1 VKNVVHVISLL
12 RELGGVQQSFISYY
26 KYAQKYSKYKQYV
39 YSTHERSKKYGA
51 FKNFFL
57 IKKNIFSFLVHLYSR
72 NSIIYFHNKLSS
84 KIVYYLLKFMP
95 SNNIIFHEHGE
106 AWNVKTSEQKKIYQ
120 ANAKMANK
128 IIVNSI
134 ATESMLIKKFKINEA
149 KIKLAYYGF
158 ANPKIKKKKNKTK
171 KNLQVGL
178 IARLES
184 VKGAHILIEAA
195 KILRN
200 KNIDFLIGGD
210 GHLEKALKKLSKN
223 NNKVKFVGNVINPF
237 DFIKKLDILVV
248 PSIREPL
255 GIVNIEAGYCKIPV
269 IASKVDGIPEVVFNN
284 YSGVLI
290 NPTKKINRR
299 YSRGLP
305 PLPNFVINPNT
316 FDLSNPKEIDPKKL
330 SKIILYLSKNEDLR
344 LEYGYNL
351 YKYVKSKFS
360 IKNYFKRLESIC
372 YNLDE
377 D

>member
-1 VKNVVHVISLL
+1 MKKVVHVISLL

-26 KYAQKYSKYKQYV
+26 KYAQKFSKYKQYV
-39 YSTHERSKKYGA
+39 YSTHERSKKYGD

-57 IKKNIFSFLVHLYSR
+57 IKKNIFSFLLHLYSH

-120 ANAKMANK
+120 ANSQIAKK

-158 ANPKIKKKKNKTK
+158 KDPKIKRKNKNKKNI
-171 KNLQVGL
+171 QVGL

-184 VKGAHILIEAA
+184 VKGTHLFIEAA
-195 KILRN
+195 DILRN

-210 GHLEKALKKLSKN
+210 GHLENSLKKLSKN

-255 GIVNIEAGYCKIPV
+255 GIVNIEAGFCKIPV
-269 IASKVDGIPEVVFNN
+269 IATKVDGIPEVVSDN

-290 NPTKKINRR
+290 NPTKKINHKF
-299 YSRGLP
+299 SRGLP
-305 PLPNFVINPNT
+305 PLPNFVVNPNT
-316 FDLSNPKEIDPKKL
+316 FELDKPKEIDSKKL
-330 SKIILYLSKNEDLR
+330 SKTILYLSKNKNLR
-344 LEYGYNL
+344 LEYGNNL
-351 YKYVKSKFS
+351 YQYVIKKFS
-360 IKNYFKRLESIC
+360 IKNYFERLETI
-372 YNLDE
+372 YQNLNE

>member
-1 VKNVVHVISLL
+1 VKKVVHVISLF

-26 KYAQKYSKYKQYV
+26 KYAQKYSKHKQYV
-39 YSTHERSKKYGA
+39 YSTHERSKKYGD

-57 IKKNIFSFLVHLYSR
+57 IKNNVFSFLLHLYSR

-84 KIVYYLLKFMP
+84 KVVYYLLKFMP

-120 ANAKMANK
+120 ANSKVAKK

-158 ANPKIKKKKNKTK
+158 RNPKIKRKNKNKKNI
-171 KNLQVGL
+171 QVGL

-184 VKGAHILIEAA
+184 VKGTHLFIEAA
-195 KILRN
+195 DILRN

-210 GHLEKALKKLSKN
+210 GHLENSLKKLSKN

-255 GIVNIEAGYCKIPV
+255 GIVNIEAGFCKIPV
-269 IASKVDGIPEVVFNN
+269 IATKIDGIPEVVKNN

-290 NPTKKINRR
+290 NPSKKLNRK

-305 PLPNFVINPNT
+305 PLPNLVINPNT
-316 FDLSNPKEIDPKKL
+316 FELDKPKEIDSKKL
-330 SKIILYLSKNEDLR
+330 SNAILFLSKNKNLR
-344 LEYGYNL
+344 LEYGNNL
-351 YKYVKSKFS
+351 YQYVSKKFS
-360 IKNYFKRLESIC
+360 IKNYFERLEEI
-372 YNLDE
+372 YQNLEE

>member
-1 VKNVVHVISLL
+1 MKKVVHVISLL

-26 KYAQKYSKYKQYV
+26 KYAQRYSKHKQYV
-39 YSTHERSKKYGA
+39 YSTHERSKKYGE

-57 IKKNIFSFLVHLYSR
+57 IKYNVFSFLLHLCSH

-84 KIVYYLLKFMP
+84 KIVYYLLKLMP
-95 SNNIIFHEHGE
+95 SKNIIFHEHGE
-106 AWNVKTSEQKKIYQ
+106 AWNVKTREQKNIYQ
-120 ANAKMANK
+120 ANAKKAKK

-158 ANPKIKKKKNKTK
+158 KDPKIKKKNIDNKNIK
-171 KNLQVGL
+171 VGL

-184 VKGAHILIEAA
+184 VKGTHLLIEAA
-195 KILRN
+195 NILRD

-210 GHLEKALKKLSKN
+210 GHLENALKKLSKN
-223 NNKVKFVGNVINPF
+223 NKKIKFVGNVLNPF

-255 GIVNIEAGYCKIPV
+255 GIVNIEAGFCKIPV
-269 IASKVDGIPEVVFNN
+269 IATKIDGIPEVVHNN

-290 NPTKKINRR
+290 KPTKKINYK

-305 PLPNFVINPNT
+305 PLPNLVINPNT
-316 FDLSNPKEIDPKKL
+316 FELDKPKEIDSKKL
-330 SKIILYLSKNEDLR
+330 SNSILFLSKNKNLR
-344 LEYGYNL
+344 LEYGNNL
-351 YKYVKSKFS
+351 YQYVSKKFS
-360 IKNYFKRLESIC
+360 IRNYFERLEAI
-372 YNLDE
+372 YQNLEE

>member
-1 VKNVVHVISLL
+1 MKKVVHVISLL

-26 KYAQKYSKYKQYV
+26 KYAQKYSKHKQYV
-39 YSTHERSKKYGA
+39 YSTHERSKKYGE

-57 IKKNIFSFLVHLYSR
+57 IKKNIFSFLLHLYSR

-84 KIVYYLLKFMP
+84 KIIYLLLKFMP

-106 AWNVKTSEQKKIYQ
+106 AWNVKTSEQKKIYKE
-120 ANAKMANK
+120 NAKIAKK

-158 ANPKIKKKKNKTK
+158 KDPKIKKKNLHK
-171 KNLQVGL
+171 KNIQVGL

-184 VKGAHILIEAA
+184 VKGAHLLIDAA

-210 GHLEKALKKLSKN
+210 GHLENALKKLSKN
-223 NNKVKFVGNVINPF
+223 NNKVKFVGNVLNPF

-255 GIVNIEAGYCKIPV
+255 GIVNIEAGFCKIPV
-269 IASKVDGIPEVVFNN
+269 IATKIDGIPEVVHNN

-290 NPTKKINRR
+290 NPTKKINRK

-305 PLPNFVINPNT
+305 PLPNLVIDPNT
-316 FDLSNPKEIDPKKL
+316 YNLAKPKQLDAKKL
-330 SKIILYLSKNEDLR
+330 SNSILFLARNKKIR

-351 YKYVKSKFS
+351 YEYVSRKFTIKS
-360 IKNYFKRLESIC
+360 YFKRLEDI
-372 YNLDE
+372 YQNLEE

>member
-1 VKNVVHVISLL
+1 MKKVVHVISLL

-26 KYAQKYSKYKQYV
+26 KYAQKYSKHKQYV
-39 YSTHERSKKYGA
+39 YSTHERSKKYGE

-57 IKKNIFSFLVHLYSR
+57 IKYNFFSFLLHLCSS

-84 KIVYYLLKFMP
+84 KIVYFLLKLMP

-120 ANAKMANK
+120 ANAKKAKK

-158 ANPKIKKKKNKTK
+158 KDPKIKRKNKNKKNI
-171 KNLQVGL
+171 QVGL

-184 VKGAHILIEAA
+184 VKGTHLFIEAA
-195 KILRN
+195 DILRN

-210 GHLEKALKKLSKN
+210 GHLENSLKKLSKN

-255 GIVNIEAGYCKIPV
+255 GIVNIEAGFCKIPV
-269 IASKVDGIPEVVFNN
+269 IATKIDGIPEVVHNN

-290 NPTKKINRR
+290 NPTKKINRK

-305 PLPNFVINPNT
+305 PLPNLVIDPNT
-316 FDLSNPKEIDPKKL
+316 YNLAKPKQLDAKKL
-330 SKIILYLSKNEDLR
+330 SNSILFLARNKKIR

-351 YKYVKSKFS
+351 YEYVSRKFTIKS
-360 IKNYFKRLESIC
+360 YFKRLEDI
-372 YNLDE
+372 YQNLEE